1 MEFAPSVLPVS
12 MRTLAGGVP
21 AAPPGTLFL
30 LGALGGYSAPSR
42 PYTLFFGRD
51 EDNVHVLV
59 GRGDQ
64 HISRRHG
71 EVAFDGQEWRLRN
84 LSRLPIQL
92 PGDSLLLAGCE
103 IVLTGGYLPLFMGAS
118 RHRQHLVEIYL
129 AGVSPADDGVT
140 SGSPTVLPTPYELG
154 EVERLVLTALAQRYL
169 RQESRPQPLSWND
182 VADELNQAPG
192 ESGWTAHRAAN
203 VVTTLRRQLSAG
215 KNPNRKEPVDGI
227 MRAEGA
233 AEPLGNVINH
243 TLILELLRT
252 TTLAPTDLRLLG
264 GLDD

>member
-1 MEFAPSVLPVS
+1 MEFAPSVLPAS

-103 IVLTGGYLPLFMGAS
+103 IALTGGYLPLFMGAS

-129 AGVSPADDGVT
+129 AGLSPADDGVT
-140 SGSPTVLPTPYELG
+140 SGSPTVLPTQYELG

-182 VADELNQAPG
+182 
-192 ESGWTAHRAAN
+192 
-203 VVTTLRRQLSAG
+203 
-215 KNPNRKEPVDGI
+215 
-227 MRAEGA
+227 
-233 AEPLGNVINH
+233 
-243 TLILELLRT
+243 
-252 TTLAPTDLRLLG
+252 
-264 GLDD
+264 